1 MVDNLMSTD
10 EKTSQKW
17 STYNAI
23 KIELQDFDPSV
34 MDEFRYRLVDDNE
47 NPNKVVL
54 DILSR
59 YNNLNSELER
69 LKKKVGSFDTFN
81 IDENVLHLYW
91 F

>member
-1 MVDNLMSTD
+1 
-10 EKTSQKW
+10 
-17 STYNAI
+17 
-23 KIELQDFDPSV
+23 
-34 MDEFRYRLVDDNE
+34 MDEFRYRLVDNE

-69 LKKKVGSFDTFN
+69 LNKKVGIFDTFN